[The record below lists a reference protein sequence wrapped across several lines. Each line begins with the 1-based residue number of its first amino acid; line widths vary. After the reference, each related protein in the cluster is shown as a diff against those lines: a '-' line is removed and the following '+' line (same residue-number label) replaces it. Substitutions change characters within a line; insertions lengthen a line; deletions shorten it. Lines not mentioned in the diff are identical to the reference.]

1 MQHQKHKF
9 FVRVREHEIRK
20 ILTPRTPPSRTPKS
34 VCVPLPQPLRASVG
48 PPVRHFYRVLPVRGF
63 LENPPR
69 SGSQNEVLPDGSTRF
84 RRVGGPAGTQ
94 PPPVPPGRPPR
105 SVPERVAKSYMQV
118 CSQLRNYKKF
128 IAPTFLITHKKFFI
142 R

>member
-20 ILTPRTPPSRTPKS
+20 ILTPRDPPPGPQNRS
-34 VCVPLPQPLRASVG
+34 VYPSPDPSGPPWV

-63 LENPPR
+63 PENPPR

-118 CSQLRNYKKF
+118 CSQLRNYKK
-128 IAPTFLITHKKFFI
+128 IYSTNFF
-142 R
+142 